1 MNRRI
6 LICGAR
12 DWEAI
17 ESYLVALKQ
26 PDSKITIIHGGCTG
40 ADTIA
45 GEIAEKLGFEV
56 VVFKAQWAR
65 STRLCR
71 RVSQLDRCVKT

>member
-12 DWEAI
+12 DWDFPQTI

-56 VVFKAQWAR
+56 LVFNAQWATYGINR
-65 STRLCR
+65 
-71 RVSQLDRCVKT
+71 